1 MTAIGYCRV
10 STEDQAEEDVS
21 LDNQKSKIIAYCQLK
36 DLALSIRCIVLSHLY
51 VAAVMVPR
59 RQDFGGQTSP
69 YIRTE
74 VRLFGFY
81 RF

>member
-1 MTAIGYCRV
+1 MPAIGYVRV
-10 STEDQAEEDVS
+10 STEDQAKEGVS
-21 LDNQKSKIIAYCQLK
+21 LDNQKSKIEASCHLK
-36 DLALSIRCIVLSHLY
+36 DLGLSIRCIVLSHLY
-51 VAAVMVPR
+51 VAAVMVPL

-69 YIRTE
+69 SIRTE